1 MFSFVFVEEHAMEK
15 PLKVG
20 IVGYGQMGSMWAS
33 VLSTMPEVELAV
45 IADPD
50 ASRRKDARF
59 LHSVPLYRSGL
70 EMLKCITELD
80 VVVIA
85 THVRDH
91 DQQVMS
97 ALQCGC
103 HVICEKPMALTLRQC
118 DMMVLEAERQ
128 GLKLAINHQSIF
140 SRVILVAEQK
150 IVVGD
155 IGKLYAIKVYGKGRP
170 ACSDLMEIAG
180 HLLHLMWYFAGGKA
194 TKVYGDVTIN
204 GRPVTL
210 DDVAPVLQ
218 IYPQGRDSGFGAGDC
233 AFGHFTFS
241 SGIRGYLHLDML
253 EGAPDTFGEK
263 LGQSRNYG
271 YYLELM
277 GTKGRMKLYLPRVL
291 SYNSSPLDDFPKNN
305 TPWQEIDPALREE
318 RDPVLMRRLAK
329 DFLRAIRENEDPV
342 VSGKVGRMV
351 MDMTLG
357 VYASHLAGR
366 PMALPLVDRRHPFHA
381 SKFYVD

>member
-1 MFSFVFVEEHAMEK
+1 MEK
-15 PLKVG
+15 PMKVG

-50 ASRRKDARF
+50 ASRREDAR
-59 LHSVPLYRSGL
+59 LLYPVPLYGSGW
-70 EMLKCITELD
+70 EMLKCVTELD
-80 VVVIA
+80 MVVIA

-91 DQQVMS
+91 YQQVMS
-97 ALQCGC
+97 AFQRGC
-103 HVICEKPMALTLRQC
+103 HVICEKPMALTPEQC
-118 DMMVLEAERQ
+118 DEMVMRSMCY

-140 SRVILVAEQK
+140 SRVVLVAEQK
-150 IVVGD
+150 IVAGD
-155 IGKLYAIKVYGKGRP
+155 IGKLYAVKVYGKGRI

-180 HLLHLMWYFAGGKA
+180 HLLHLMRHFAQSEV
-194 TKVYGDVTIN
+194 TEVYGDVMVG

-210 DDVAPVLQ
+210 EDATSILQ
-218 IYPQGRDSGFGAGDC
+218 LYPQGRDSGVGAGDRI
-233 AFGHFTFS
+233 FGYYKFAN
-241 SGIRGYLHLDML
+241 GIRGELHLDML

-318 RDPVLMRRLAK
+318 RDPVLMRRLAE
-329 DFLRAIRENEDPV
+329 DFLCAIKKNMDPV
-342 VSGKVGRMV
+342 VSGEVGRMV

-357 VYASHLAGR
+357 VYASHLIGQSV
-366 PMALPLVDRRHPFHA
+366 ALPLADRRHPFHA